1 MGAKRVRNQMS
12 DINLLAENE
21 NLGGFREFLG
31 FRVLEWEPGRVQAS
45 IPVAEHL
52 LNRNGFVHGGVLT
65 TLLDS
70 AAGLS
75 GTYCALPGNIRRCS
89 TISLN
94 TQFMSPAQEGVL
106 RAEGVML
113 KRGSKIFFAE
123 ARVTLGDV
131 LVATAQGSFRYVLGG
146 DDENGVFAR

>member
-1 MGAKRVRNQMS
+1 MS
-12 DINLLAENE
+12 DINLITENE

-31 FRVLEWEPGRVQAS
+31 FRVVEWTPGQVQAS
-45 IPVAEHL
+45 IPVADHL

-70 AAGLS
+70 VAGLS
-75 GTYCALPGNIRRCS
+75 GTYCTLPGNIRRCS

-94 TQFMSPAQEGVL
+94 TQFMSPVDKGVL
-106 RAEGVML
+106 RAEGKML
-113 KRGSKIFFAE
+113 SRGRKIFFAE
-123 ARVTLGDV
+123 AKVLLGDT